1 MLRYRLRVSSL
12 SDQELAQAAAEA
24 GVSPEELKTA
34 LAQRASEQIVAE
46 KAEQAKAKTHGM
58 VQAQFA
64 TKPNHALALVHQV
77 FNQQVHLSPTQSKD
91 GQISY
96 VHEKVGIA
104 YRLSSESDG
113 TAMGALVRV
122 EIDTSQ
128 WIRRVLRSI
137 LPMLALLVGP
147 AFFIF
152 EVSLS
157 SCISVGV
164 ASLFSLYL
172 QKRQMLKVAKKHVRT
187 ALERAN
193 QKALPER

>member
-1 MLRYRLRVSSL
+1 MLRYHLRVSSL

-34 LAQRASEQIVAE
+34 LAQRASQQSVAE
-46 KAEQAKAKTHGM
+46 KAEQATTKTHGT
-58 VQAQFA
+58 VQAHFA
-64 TKPNHALALVHQV
+64 TKPSHALALVHQV

-104 YRLSSESDG
+104 YRLSSQSDG
-113 TAMGALVRV
+113 TSMGALVRV
-122 EIDTSQ
+122 EIDASQ

-137 LPMLALLVGP
+137 LPMLVFLVGP
-147 AFFIF
+147 AFFF

-157 SCISVGV
+157 SCISIGV

-172 QKRQMLKVAKKHVRT
+172 QKRQMLKIAKKHAGT